1 MEKRDVKLSGITID
15 SKLKFD
21 KHVLEIYSKAGR
33 KLRTLT
39 QMPKWFHSTN
49 EETCSKHSLNPS
61 LNIVSLY
68 GSSRIALQ
76 IIELIDY
83 MTGLCV

>member
-15 SKLKFD
+15 SKVKFD

-39 QMPKWFHSTN
+39 QMPK
-49 EETCSKHSLNPS
+49 
-61 LNIVSLY
+61 
-68 GSSRIALQ
+68 
-76 IIELIDY
+76 
-83 MTGLCV
+83 